1 VLDGV
6 LDGVLYKV
14 LDKWGHFVVMFATKD
29 YGSLVM
35 EEGNELAGGMNW
47 QGTKEVLYETENHP
61 VAVVLRTVRG
71 SLVCGGDSRAQ

>member
-1 VLDGV
+1 VLYEVVDEVVDEVLDGV

-35 EEGNELAGGMNW
+35 EVW
-47 QGTKEVLYETENHP
+47 
-61 VAVVLRTVRG
+61 
-71 SLVCGGDSRAQ
+71 